1 MSEMKEK
8 SIKLPVADEKTHFI
22 MAYEN
27 VTEDEA
33 KFLAAYKLGTE
44 ETQKSIREIREILNI
59 A

>member
-8 SIKLPVADEKTHFI
+8 NIKLPVVDEKTHFI

-33 KFLAAYKLGTE
+33 RFLAAYKLGVE
-44 ETQKSIREIREILNI
+44 ETQKSIREMLNVG
-59 A
+59 

>member
-8 SIKLPVADEKTHFI
+8 FIRVPVVDDRTHFI
-22 MAYEN
+22 MAYED

-33 KFLAAYKLGTE
+33 RFIAAFRLGSE
-44 ETQKSIREIREILNI
+44 ETQESIKKILNI